1 MPIDQ
6 ISCLSIKFYIS
17 LVIILYKNDIRGD
30 IVKRK
35 ARLTEN
41 KNSDQQDGSGSC
53 PYKFSGLNS
62 SAPYFYY
69 ASVQNTP
76 YLDLVYRESSVKSL
90 IRAHSKDMYRLLEK
104 VNFDGKYHRVK
115 CVKSEEWECC
125 WDLAVRI
132 QFFGKIQGMVLY
144 PKRLVS
150 QKEKRIVYRSIIVI
164 NPYQLWDETLVNR
177 FWNLQERVEFLIA
190 RILYH
195 ECIHVIISL
204 ADVLPSSFENTD
216 IFLEFRKML
225 EVSCSKKLCTE
236 LHSVQ
241 FRLWNLVLF
250 GASGSESEQ
259 KLLERVQEIY
269 EFLINEKYSNDKT
282 GKVFHF
288 PSNNEKIARKY
299 AWMAAVKAGGDTQ
312 VSKRVWEVEVRRLS
326 IDLRKLYNEIDT
338 QMRES

>member
-1 MPIDQ
+1 M
-6 ISCLSIKFYIS
+6 
-17 LVIILYKNDIRGD
+17 
-30 IVKRK
+30 KRK

-41 KNSDQQDGSGSC
+41 KNSDQQDSSGSW

-62 SAPYFYY
+62 STPYFYY
-69 ASVQNTP
+69 ASAQNTP
-76 YLDLVYRESSVKSL
+76 YFDLSYRESSVKSL
-90 IRAHSKDMYRLLEK
+90 IKAHSKDMYRLLEK
-104 VNFDGKYHRVK
+104 VNFDGKYYRVK
-115 CVKSEEWECC
+115 CVKSGENECC

-150 QKEKRIVYRSIIVI
+150 QKEKKIVYRSVIVI

-190 RILYH
+190 RILFH
-195 ECIHVIISL
+195 ECVHVMISL
-204 ADVLPSSFENTD
+204 GDILLSGFENTD

-225 EVSCSKKLCTE
+225 EVSGSKKLCSE

-259 KLLERVQEIY
+259 ELLDRVQEIY
-269 EFLINEKYSNDKT
+269 EFLINEKYSNEKT
-282 GKVFHF
+282 GKIFNF

-299 AWMAAVKAGGDTQ
+299 AWMAAVKAGGNIR
-312 VSKRVWEVEVRRLS
+312 VSKKVWQVEVRRLS
-326 IDLRKLYNEIDT
+326 IDLRKLFNGIDM

>member
-1 MPIDQ
+1 
-6 ISCLSIKFYIS
+6 
-17 LVIILYKNDIRGD
+17 
-30 IVKRK
+30 VKRK

-41 KNSDQQDGSGSC
+41 KNSDLQDSSGSW

-69 ASVQNTP
+69 VSAQNTP
-76 YLDLVYRESSVKSL
+76 YYDLSYRESSVKSL
-90 IRAHSKDMYRLLEK
+90 IKAHSKDMYRLLEK
-104 VNFDGKYHRVK
+104 VNFDGKYYRVK
-115 CVKSEEWECC
+115 CVKSGEYESC

-150 QKEKRIVYRSIIVI
+150 RKEKKIVYRSVIVI

-177 FWNLQERVEFLIA
+177 FWNLQERVEFLMA
-190 RILYH
+190 RILFH
-195 ECIHVIISL
+195 ECIHVMISL
-204 ADVLPSSFENTD
+204 GDILPSGFENTD
-216 IFLEFRKML
+216 IFLEYRKML
-225 EVSCSKKLCTE
+225 DVSCSKKLCSE

-259 KLLERVQEIY
+259 ELLERVQEIY
-269 EFLINEKYSNDKT
+269 EFLINEKYSNEKT
-282 GKVFHF
+282 GKIFNF

-299 AWMAAVKAGGDTQ
+299 SWMAAVKAGGDTQ
-312 VSKRVWEVEVRRLS
+312 VSKRVWQVEVRRLS
-326 IDLRKLYNEIDT
+326 IDLKKLFNGIDM
-338 QMRES
+338 QMCKS